1 MTLFARS
8 LFIFQIEMPQ
18 RSEKVKYQ
26 AYYLLTHE
34 ASGLLSSSK
43 KTRNTYASSP
53 LSGSRM
59 KPVKG
64 GQNIGKRKEKEK
76 ERQDPTPV
84 TRKTFKRHGAHRKYF
99 LRIFESE
106 CFDMVSFQ
114 RAFDTGKAIVRNWE
128 NVHVILKIL

>member
-1 MTLFARS
+1 
-8 LFIFQIEMPQ
+8 MPQ

-34 ASGLLSSSK
+34 ASGLLSSLE
-43 KTRNTYASSP
+43 KTRNTYVSSP

-59 KPVKG
+59 EPVKG

-84 TRKTFKRHGAHRKYF
+84 TRKTFKRHGTHRKYF

-106 CFDMVSFQ
+106 CFDMVSF
-114 RAFDTGKAIVRNWE
+114 
-128 NVHVILKIL
+128 